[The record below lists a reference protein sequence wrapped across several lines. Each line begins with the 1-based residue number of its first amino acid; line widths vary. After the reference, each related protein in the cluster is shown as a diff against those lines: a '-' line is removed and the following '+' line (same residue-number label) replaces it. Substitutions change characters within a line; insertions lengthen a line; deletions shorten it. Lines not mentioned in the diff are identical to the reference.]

1 MTETSLL
8 VQGVTRARFSRLRE
22 LMSDARLPLV
32 FHLNCELTISDQLV
46 TSTDAELYSQTA
58 TLEREMLILRQNQ
71 VELLPRLRQLWQQN
85 LGNVPIFVLITGS
98 NREWTGS
105 DLLQRIDQELT
116 LIENYNLKN
125 PGR

>member
-8 VQGVTRARFSRLRE
+8 VHGVTRARFSRLRE